1 MGLLYVVTYATILI
15 SISVCNRRMKMSQAF
30 KSNSVLEQEYATKGE
45 LHYGLHVS
53 YERMAKAV
61 REGKLAVHPIDG
73 KVQLKVEE
81 VVNLFFPPR
90 KSLFD

>member
-1 MGLLYVVTYATILI
+1 
-15 SISVCNRRMKMSQAF
+15 MSLAF
-30 KSNSVLEQEYATKGE
+30 KSNSILEQEYATKGE

-53 YERMAKAV
+53 YARIAQAV
-61 REGKLAVHPIDG
+61 RDGKLATYLVDG
-73 KVQLKVEE
+73 KVQLRVEE